1 MKRLICLLAL
11 VGTLTGLPT
20 LASANTPVADGYAAE
35 RPTRGM
41 SMASVERRYGSPD
54 TKRAAVGEPP
64 ISRWIYAQFTVY
76 FEHDKVV
83 HAVINR

>member
-11 VGTLTGLPT
+11 IGTLAGMP
-20 LASANTPVADGYAAE
+20 AIAAANTPAPDGFSAE
-35 RPTRGM
+35 RPRRGM
-41 SMASVERRYGSPD
+41 SMASVERQYGTPD

-64 ISRWIYAQFTVY
+64 ISRWVYAQFTVY